1 MKNKFGNIMLALCLL
16 AVALA
21 LPLQA
26 QPRATGAAIVNSLKV
41 GQWVKFQGTPRPDQS
56 VTATKI
62 KLVTGDFKDDAWQA
76 FGPARA
82 LDPQKKEFMLLSLRV
97 KVADDAEFSTDAIDK
112 EVKSFT
118 DLRSGMLLEVEGTF
132 LKDGTFLASDI
143 KDQTASTDA
152 EDANEVEF
160 FGKIDKLDAVKR
172 TVTML
177 GVTFYITDATK
188 LKSAVK

>member
-1 MKNKFGNIMLALCLL
+1 MKNRFGIVMLAWCML
-16 AVALA
+16 AVATA
-21 LPLQA
+21 FPLHA
-26 QPRATGAAIVNSLKV
+26 QPRSTAASIVNSLKA

-56 VTATKI
+56 VTITKI
-62 KLVTGDFKDDAWQA
+62 KLVTGDFKDDDWQV

-82 LDPQKKEFMLLSLRV
+82 LDPQKKEFMILTLRV
-97 KVADDAEFSTDAIDK
+97 KAAEDAEYGTDAIDK

-118 DLRSGMLLEVEGTF
+118 DLKAGMLVEVEGTF

-152 EDANEVEF
+152 EDVDEVEF
-160 FGKIDKLDAVKR
+160 FGKIDKIDAVKR
-172 TVTML
+172 TVSML

-188 LKSAVK
+188 LKSAVR